1 MPYATP
7 SPVDDGGG
15 ALKLS
20 SSTSNIILPG
30 EVQIQST
37 KNLGHQLDM
46 NRGGVHSSTGN
57 SSGLSV
63 GTGSMITDGNS
74 APSGIPRLQRS
85 ASINTDSCLRVPAS
99 PLSFSSNN
107 ISASSVLDGGSFMQQ
122 SLCQDHMQKQGV
134 SSATSLPLLQDPDN
148 MLQSLKKPQFDI
160 RQDDHLQPLVDQQLL
175 ENPENS
181 QLPRYQNPQMQALIQ
196 QNWLQ
201 QRHQQ
206 QQILQSLSPMQR
218 VHIQQQQLQKQQ
230 QHLRQQFYPQI
241 LHQGPYI
248 KRPFDNGIC
257 ARRLMQYM
265 YHQRHRPPV
274 SIQILFIY
282 RLQLPKCF
290 SWSLYKQMC
299 SLSFC
304 SYIG

>member
-1 MPYATP
+1 
-7 SPVDDGGG
+7 
-15 ALKLS
+15 
-20 SSTSNIILPG
+20 
-30 EVQIQST
+30 
-37 KNLGHQLDM
+37 M

-63 GTGSMITDGNS
+63 GTSSMITDGNS
-74 APSGIPRLQRS
+74 VPSGIPRLQRS

-122 SLCQDHMQKQGV
+122 SLCQDHIQKQGV
-134 SSATSLPLLQDPDN
+134 SSSISLPSLQDPGN
-148 MLQSLKKPQFDI
+148 MLPSLKKPRFDI
-160 RQDDHLQPLVDQQLL
+160 RQDDLMQPLVNRQLL

-181 QLPRYQNPQMQALIQ
+181 QLSRYQNPQMQALIQ
-196 QNWLQ
+196 QKWLQ

-218 VHIQQQQLQKQQ
+218 VHIQQQQQ
-230 QHLRQQFYPQI
+230 QHLRQQFQQQI
-241 LHQGPYI
+241 LHQSPYT
-248 KRPFDNGIC
+248 KKPFDNGIC

-274 SIQILFIY
+274 SIQIWFIY
-282 RLQLPKCF
+282 RLQALKCF
-290 SWSLYKQMC
+290 RWSLYAQMC
-299 SLSFC
+299 
-304 SYIG
+304 